1 MNKAGQGGKIGLNCA
16 LSTPFMSDGRIDLV
30 RLVRQGRWVLD
41 NGCDGFTLFGT
52 TGEGASLSIHE
63 RYQALGAVAAAGM
76 EMRAQVLAG
85 VSAAT
90 IDDTVAQARAGYEMG
105 CRGLLLA
112 PPFYFANA
120 SDDGLFRFFS
130 TVFERLGG
138 DLRDVVLYHIPGMT
152 RNGIS
157 IELTLR
163 LAEAFPGAVIG
174 IKDSNGDWAATQER
188 LKALKGM
195 QVLVGD
201 ERQLA
206 RAVQHGG
213 AGSICGLAN
222 LAPDLLRPL
231 VHEGKEEPRVNA
243 MVEAILGYS
252 FMSAV
257 KAMIGER
264 EGDPAWSVMRPPL
277 DPLTAAQT
285 RKLADTLASIRAN
298 GAEKAA

>member
-1 MNKAGQGGKIGLNCA
+1 MAKSGKAGGIGLNCA
-16 LSTPFMSDGRIDLV
+16 LSTPFSRDGRIDLS
-30 RLVRQGRWVLD
+30 RLVKQGRWVLD

-52 TGEGASLSIHE
+52 TGEGASLSVAE
-63 RYQALGAVAAAGM
+63 RYQALGAVAASGI
-76 EMRAQVLAG
+76 EMGAKVLAG

-90 IDDTVAQARAGYEMG
+90 IEDTVAQARAGYEMG

-112 PPFYFANA
+112 PPFYFAHA

-130 TVFERLGG
+130 AVFERLGG

-152 RNGIS
+152 RNGLS

-163 LAEAFPGAVIG
+163 LAEAFPGAIIG
-174 IKDSNGDWAATQER
+174 IKDSNGDWEETEQR

-201 ERQLA
+201 ERHLA
-206 RAVQHGG
+206 RAVRKGG

-222 LAPDLLRPL
+222 IAPDLLRPL
-231 VHEGKEEPRVNA
+231 AHEGKEEPRVNA

-252 FMSAV
+252 FMSAI

-264 EGDPAWSVMRPPL
+264 EGDPAWRAMRPPL
-277 DPLTAAQT
+277 DPFTPAQT
-285 RKLADTLASIRAN
+285 RKLAGALAAILAN

>member
-1 MNKAGQGGKIGLNCA
+1 MAKAGKGGRIGLNCA
-16 LSTPFMSDGRIDLV
+16 LSTPFMRDGRIDLI
-30 RLVRQGRWVLD
+30 RMVRQGRWVLD

-52 TGEGASLSIHE
+52 TGEGASLSVNE
-63 RYQALGAVAAAGM
+63 RYQALGAVAASGI
-76 EMRAQVLAG
+76 EMGAKVLAG

-130 TVFERLGG
+130 AVFEKLGG
-138 DLRDVVLYHIPGMT
+138 ELRDVVLYHIPGMT

-163 LAEAFPGAVIG
+163 LAEAFPGAIIG

-206 RAVQHGG
+206 RAVQKGG

-222 LAPDLLRPL
+222 IAPDLLRPL
-231 VHEGKEEPRVNA
+231 AHEGKEEPRVNG

-252 FMSAV
+252 FMSAI

-264 EGDPAWSVMRPPL
+264 EGDAGWRQMRPPL
-277 DPLTAAQT
+277 DPLSPAQT
-285 RKLADTLASIRAN
+285 RKLAGTLAAIRAN
-298 GAEKAA
+298 KAS